1 MMQTVPICIEMTM
14 QLPDLMTAEE
24 LRQLVARD
32 PSVSELYA
40 LTRTQCYF
48 LLSKEVVNLLALFLK
63 SRKTIEV
70 GAGNGFLAAHLRREG
85 VMHYEAYDNLS
96 SHYTNADI
104 NYGVIHH
111 DARELELRHY
121 DVVVMTWP
129 PCNKPFAKD
138 IIDKMQAGQ
147 YLVYQGEHYGC
158 TADRSFEETLTERF
172 VPVPVLTYSLNK
184 HHVTYG
190 DYRDEWSVLK
200 KVK

>member
-1 MMQTVPICIEMTM
+1 M
-14 QLPDLMTAEE
+14 QLPDLMTEVQLNA
-24 LRQLVARD
+24 LVARD
-32 PSVSELYA
+32 LSVSELYA

-48 LLSKEVVNLLALFLK
+48 MLSKETVEVLTLFLK

-70 GAGNGFLAAHLRREG
+70 GAGNGFLAAHLRRAG

-111 DARELELRHY
+111 DARELNLQGY

-129 PCNKPFAKD
+129 PCDKPFAKD
-138 IIDKMQAGQ
+138 IVDKMRIGQ
-147 YLVYQGEHYGC
+147 YLIYQGELSGC
-158 TADRSFEETLTERF
+158 TANQQFDHDIATKFIK
-172 VPVPVLTYSLNK
+172 VPVLSYSLNK

-190 DYRDEWSVLK
+190 DYRDEWLVLK

>member
-1 MMQTVPICIEMTM
+1 M
-14 QLPDLMTAEE
+14 QLPDLMTEAQ
-24 LRQLVARD
+24 LKALVARD
-32 PSVSELYA
+32 LSVSELYA

-48 LLSKEVVNLLALFLK
+48 MLSKETVEILTGFLK

-70 GAGNGFLAAHLRREG
+70 GAGNGFLAAHLRRLG
-85 VMHYEAYDNLS
+85 VKHYEAYDNLS

-111 DARELELRHY
+111 DARELDLRQY

-138 IIDKMQAGQ
+138 IISNMQVGQ
-147 YLVYQGEHYGC
+147 YLIYQGELNGC
-158 TADRSFEETLTERF
+158 TAEQQFEHELEQKF
-172 VPVPVLTYSLNK
+172 VKVPVLTYSLNK

-190 DYRDEWSVLK
+190 DYRDEWLVLK